1 MRTPWVPASAGMT
14 NYETLTA
21 LLGTSP
27 VASPILPQASWR
39 GIRRTPTIQE
49 TRPMKLTRLFA
60 AVAAAGLLACTAAQA
75 QTTMKISISTS
86 QNSHQG
92 VAIDT
97 FAKEVAARTNGRYKV
112 ETFYNGSLG
121 GERESIEAV
130 QLGTQELAFS
140 STGPVP
146 NFVPE
151 TKILDVPFLFR
162 DKAHARAVLDGPIGQ
177 EMLPKFDAKGF
188 KALKM
193 RTMENPVHI
202 AAYKGFGI
210 ITTPMAFPEVFTAL
224 QQGTVD
230 GQENPLSVII
240 SAKFDQVQKH
250 LSLTGHVYSPCIF
263 VMNKGAFDKLSAAD
277 KQAFLDAAKEA
288 TKANRARVDEDDAK
302 GVADLR
308 AKGMTVIEVD
318 KTKFVQALAPVNAEF
333 EKQFG
338 KANLDK
344 IRAVK

>member
-1 MRTPWVPASAGMT
+1 MKLSRLALGLGLVLGFAMT
-14 NYETLTA
+14 GTA
-21 LLGTSP
+21 L
-27 VASPILPQASWR
+27 
-39 GIRRTPTIQE
+39 
-49 TRPMKLTRLFA
+49 
-60 AVAAAGLLACTAAQA
+60 A
-75 QTTMKISISTS
+75 QTVMKISISTA

-97 FAKEVAARTNGRYKV
+97 FAKEVAARTGGRYKV
-112 ETFYNGSLG
+112 ETFYSGSLG

-146 NFVPE
+146 NFVPD
-151 TKILDVPFLFR
+151 TKVLDVPFLFR

-177 EMLPKFDAKGF
+177 ELLTKFDAKGF
-188 KALKM
+188 KALAWGENGFRHMTNSKRDVKLPEDLKGLKM

-202 AAYKGFGI
+202 AAYKGLGI

-230 GQENPLSVII
+230 GQENPLSVIMA
-240 SAKFDQVQKH
+240 SKFSQVQKH
-250 LSLTGHVYSPCIF
+250 LSLTGHVYSPCIL
-263 VMNKGAFDKLSAAD
+263 VMNKAAFDKLAAAD
-277 KQAFLDAAKEA
+277 KTAFLEAAKVA
-288 TKANRARVDEDDAK
+288 VKANRDRVDQDDAN
-302 GVADLR
+302 GVKELR
-308 AKGMTVIEVD
+308 AQGMTVIEDVD
-318 KTKFVQALAPVNAEF
+318 KAKFVTSLAPVNAEF

-344 IRAVK
+344 IREVK

>member
-1 MRTPWVPASAGMT
+1 M
-14 NYETLTA
+14 
-21 LLGTSP
+21 
-27 VASPILPQASWR
+27 
-39 GIRRTPTIQE
+39 
-49 TRPMKLTRLFA
+49 
-60 AVAAAGLLACTAAQA
+60 
-75 QTTMKISISTS
+75 
-86 QNSHQG
+86 
-92 VAIDT
+92 
-97 FAKEVAARTNGRYKV
+97 
-112 ETFYNGSLG
+112 
-121 GERESIEAV
+121 
-130 QLGTQELAFS
+130 
-140 STGPVP
+140 P

-177 EMLPKFDAKGF
+177 EMLGKFDAKGF
-188 KALKM
+188 KALAWAENGFRHMTNSKRDVKAPEDLKGLKM

-250 LSLTGHVYSPCIF
+250 LTLTGHVYSPCIF
-263 VMNKGAFDKLSAAD
+263 LMNKASFDKLSAAD
-277 KQAFLDAAKEA
+277 KQAFIDAAKEGA
-288 TKANRARVDEDDAK
+288 KANRARVDEDDAK

-308 AKGMTVIEVD
+308 SKGMTVIDNVD
-318 KTKFVQALAPVNAEF
+318 KAKFVSALAPVNAEF

-338 KANLDK
+338 KAALDK
-344 IRAVK
+344 IRDVK

>member
-1 MRTPWVPASAGMT
+1 MKLSKLLISLSAG
-14 NYETLTA
+14 LS
-21 LLGTSP
+21 LSLGFL
-27 VASPILPQASWR
+27 ASVS
-39 GIRRTPTIQE
+39 
-49 TRPMKLTRLFA
+49 
-60 AVAAAGLLACTAAQA
+60 A
-75 QTTMKISISTS
+75 QTTMRISISTA

-97 FAKEVAARTNGRYKV
+97 FAKEVEKRTAGRYKV
-112 ETFYNGSLG
+112 QTFYSGSLG

-140 STGPVP
+140 STGPIP

-177 EMLPKFDAKGF
+177 QMLGKFDAKGF
-188 KALKM
+188 KALAWGENGFRHMTNSKRDVKLPEDLKGLKM

-202 AAYKGFGI
+202 AAYKGLGI

-230 GQENPLSVII
+230 GQENPLSVIMA
-240 SAKFDQVQKH
+240 SKFDQVQKH
-250 LSLTGHVYSPCIF
+250 LTLTGHVYSPCIF
-263 VMNKGAFDKLSAAD
+263 VMNKAAFDKLAAAD
-277 KQAFLDAAKEA
+277 KTAFLDAAKEA
-288 TKANRARVDEDDAK
+288 VKANRARVDQDDAS
-302 GVADLR
+302 GVAELR
-308 AKGMTVIEVD
+308 SKGMTVIENVD
-318 KTKFVQALAPVNAEF
+318 KAKFVAALAPVNAEF

-338 KANLDK
+338 KTNIEA
-344 IRAVK
+344 IRNYK

>member
-1 MRTPWVPASAGMT
+1 
-14 NYETLTA
+14 
-21 LLGTSP
+21 
-27 VASPILPQASWR
+27 
-39 GIRRTPTIQE
+39 
-49 TRPMKLTRLFA
+49 MKLSKMVA
-60 AVAAAGLLACTAAQA
+60 ALAAGLLMGSAALA
-75 QTTMKISISTS
+75 QTTMKISISTA

-92 VAIDT
+92 VGIDV
-97 FAKEVAARTNGRYKV
+97 FAREVEKRTSGRYKIQ
-112 ETFYNGSLG
+112 TFYNGSLG

-130 QLGTQELAFS
+130 QLGTQELALS

-151 TKILDVPFLFR
+151 TKVFDVPFLFR

-177 EMLPKFDAKGF
+177 EMLTKFDSKGF
-188 KALKM
+188 KALAWAENGFRHMTNSKRAVNTPDDLKGLKM

-210 ITTPMAFPEVFTAL
+210 VTTPMAFPEVFTAL

-240 SAKFDQVQKH
+240 AAKFDQVQKH

-263 VMNKGAFDKLSAAD
+263 VMNKAAYDKLSAAD
-277 KQAFLDAAKEA
+277 KQAFVDAAKEA
-288 TKANRARVDEDDAK
+288 AKANRARVDEDDAK

-308 AKGMTVIEVD
+308 SKGMNVIDTLD
-318 KTKFVQALAPVNAEF
+318 KSKFVAALTPVNAEF

-338 KANLDK
+338 KATMDK
-344 IRAVK
+344 IRNFK